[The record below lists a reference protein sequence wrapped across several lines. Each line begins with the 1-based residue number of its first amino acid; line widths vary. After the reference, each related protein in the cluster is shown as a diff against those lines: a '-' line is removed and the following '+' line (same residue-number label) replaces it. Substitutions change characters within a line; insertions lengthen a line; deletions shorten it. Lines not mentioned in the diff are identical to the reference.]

1 MGHQNLYQQLYRL
14 EQINQNPV
22 PSKVKVEKLNQKPKI
37 KILKKA
43 LLKLRMRTL
52 IKVKELE
59 KTTKKKSKRKRKRKN
74 HDQDSSRNNNS
85 GAGDL
90 LSVLQIMPRTEWKR
104 LRNKYLNLQ
113 RKNMAH
119 SKMRLKQFHER
130 RKGTP
135 SRGLDE
141 DTEEGVDGEV
151 EEKQLEFTP
160 GIIVKF
166 LVEEPIDDEKTV
178 K

>member
-1 MGHQNLYQQLYRL
+1 M
-14 EQINQNPV
+14 
-22 PSKVKVEKLNQKPKI
+22 S
-37 KILKKA
+37 
-43 LLKLRMRTL
+43 
-52 IKVKELE
+52 
-59 KTTKKKSKRKRKRKN
+59 
-74 HDQDSSRNNNS
+74 
-85 GAGDL
+85 
-90 LSVLQIMPRTEWKR
+90 
-104 LRNKYLNLQ
+104 
-113 RKNMAH
+113 H

-135 SRGLDE
+135 SRVLDE

-178 K
+178 KKRIKAAIMENVKYVDVQVGAKEYHVRCAHADMAKTLSKAKILGQATILDGEDEQKYWEKIKKDRDAKLSGKVKVKSGAKRARGQDRLTKKIQMMNQTDNKHTYFDDD